1 MEIGYKENIR
11 QEIYNEFLKFDVT
24 IDTSKSFKET
34 LLDYSN
40 WRRRFIKK
48 VPREVCFS
56 KEIKTNSNFM
66 SYKKAISKIEYKF
79 KNGQDLTPFLS
90 KLVVNTPLKAN
101 SKSSSSD
108 KDVFLNAFNIHHLH
122 LNTEYQRKPTK
133 GITFIKRSNY
143 LLFVMI
149 KQDKVYFLDIE
160 KHNFGNINLF
170 RIIKNN
176 WEHLIQPYKVKGFPP
191 LSQNYRSDEEIS
203 KLLKAG
209 VSPSV
214 QIDGSFYALGLLTTS
229 GHSMDWSR
237 HLESILQA
245 IDSLYEELLLNQHE
259 IEQKLNISIPTYKI
273 SLNSGDFFVQE
284 ENSGFYII
292 RDRNNILNFIEE
304 KRLFLSFNF

>member
-1 MEIGYKENIR
+1 MEIGYEENIR

-34 LLDYSN
+34 LLNYSN

-56 KEIKTNSNFM
+56 KEITTNIKFTL
-66 SYKKAISKIEYKF
+66 YKKAISKIEYKF

-90 KLVVNTPLKAN
+90 TLVVNAPLKTS

-122 LNTEYQRKPTK
+122 LNTKYQRKPTK
-133 GITFIKRSNY
+133 GITFIERSSD

-149 KQDKVYFLDIE
+149 TQDKVYFLDIE
-160 KHNFGNINLF
+160 KHNFGNVNLF

-176 WEHLIQPYKVKGFPP
+176 WEHLIQPYELKGLLP

-203 KLLKAG
+203 KLLKSG
-209 VSPSV
+209 VSPSI
-214 QIDGSFYALGLLTTS
+214 QIDGSVYALGLLTSS
-229 GHSMDWSR
+229 GHSMNWSR
-237 HLESILQA
+237 DIKSILQA
-245 IDSLYEELLLNQHE
+245 IDSLYKEFLLNQHA
-259 IEQKLNISIPTYKI
+259 IEQKLNISIPIYTLT
-273 SLNSGDFFVQE
+273 LNSGDLFVQE
-284 ENSGFYII
+284 ENSGLYII
-292 RDRNNILNFIEE
+292 RDLSNILHFIEE
-304 KRLFLSFNF
+304 KRPFLSFNF